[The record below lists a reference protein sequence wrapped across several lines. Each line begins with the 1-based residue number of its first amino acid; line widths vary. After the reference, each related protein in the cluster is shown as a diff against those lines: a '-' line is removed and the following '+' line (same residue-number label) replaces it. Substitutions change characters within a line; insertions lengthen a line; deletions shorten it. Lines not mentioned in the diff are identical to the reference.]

1 MWSRLVTLICHFF
14 WLLTRNQDFF
24 DKKCGIL
31 TFRDKKCRILT
42 FHDKKC
48 CIPAFRD
55 KTLLNTVLPCYCN
68 SLVSRSLSL
77 SNALWAVSK
86 GPRALWAISLSR
98 VRPELRDWLTRPL
111 LGSERRSCVP
121 APYATLYS
129 TSTCTTPILVLFIV
143 LHLYVPVLHTVPHS
157 YCAIYCTST
166 CPHLYLYHN
175 IHVPFT
181 VPHICLYF

>member
-1 MWSRLVTLICHFF
+1 MYWIKSPKQSGIKCGVGSHRKFAIF
-14 WLLTRNQDFF
+14 WLITRNQDF
-24 DKKCGIL
+24 C
-31 TFRDKKCRILT
+31 DKKCRILT

-48 CIPAFRD
+48 RIPAFRD

-111 LGSERRSCVP
+111 LGSNAVP
-121 APYATLYS
+121 AFQHFMLLCVHLNNPPTTISATLRSIKTDSKSS
-129 TSTCTTPILVLFIV
+129 TE
-143 LHLYVPVLHTVPHS
+143 
-157 YCAIYCTST
+157 
-166 CPHLYLYHN
+166 
-175 IHVPFT
+175 
-181 VPHICLYF
+181 

>member
-1 MWSRLVTLICHFF
+1 MWSRLAPQICHFF
-14 WLLTRNQDFF
+14 WLITRNQDFC
-24 DKKCGIL
+24 DKKC
-31 TFRDKKCRILT
+31 CILT

-48 CIPAFRD
+48 RIPAFRD

-111 LGSERRSCVP
+111 LGSERRSRVP
-121 APYATLYS
+121 ALYATLGGGR
-129 TSTCTTPILVLFIV
+129 FGR
-143 LHLYVPVLHTVPHS
+143 
-157 YCAIYCTST
+157 
-166 CPHLYLYHN
+166 HN
-175 IHVPFT
+175 ISQCITIHLNTSQCITIHLNTLRCPT
-181 VPHICLYF
+181 MQCNTLHRD

>member
-1 MWSRLVTLICHFF
+1 MYWIKSPKQSGI
-14 WLLTRNQDFF
+14 
-24 DKKCGIL
+24 KCGVGSHRHFL
-31 TFRDKKCRILT
+31 AHNAESRFFDKKCRILT
-42 FHDKKC
+42 FHNKKC

-121 APYATLYS
+121 APYATLIKVNKYDLVES
-129 TSTCTTPILVLFIV
+129 TIIWNVYWGHF
-143 LHLYVPVLHTVPHS
+143 
-157 YCAIYCTST
+157 
-166 CPHLYLYHN
+166 
-175 IHVPFT
+175 VPFQLIP
-181 VPHICLYF
+181 VKYFPRHEGSVKWDKISGNAVFF